1 MGTHLFGCTHQ
12 RTNSLHL
19 TMNSF
24 VVFTT
29 LLAAACAAPQTVVNT
44 VNEGPQTG
52 PLTPLVGGLILTP
65 KGFRSI
71 DLEGFSEDLNEDGFV
86 DPIVPAVPAP
96 ILAPAHIAPVYNSVH
111 AVSPYFPQAP
121 IAAPVFNS
129 AAPVFNGA
137 APVFANDALL
147 YNGAAPFFNGAAPVF
162 NTAAPVFNTA
172 APVFNPAALV
182 FNTAAPVFNGAAP
195 VFNSAAP
202 VFNSAASAFFNP
214 APVASPVFSAPT
226 TVARTSVA
234 PSPAVFR
241 TISPLPVPVR
251 AAPSAVVYD
260 SRLHG

>member
-1 MGTHLFGCTHQ
+1 MGTFVWLYSP

-52 PLTPLVGGLILTP
+52 PLTPLVGGLIQTP

-86 DPIVPAVPAP
+86 DPVVPAVPAP
-96 ILAPAHIAPVYNSVH
+96 IVAPAPIAPVYNSVP

-121 IAAPVFNS
+121 IAAPI

-147 YNGAAPFFNGAAPVF
+147 YNGAAPFY
-162 NTAAPVFNTA
+162 
-172 APVFNPAALV
+172 
-182 FNTAAPVFNGAAP
+182 NGAAP
-195 VFNSAAP
+195 VFNSVAP
-202 VFNSAASAFFNP
+202 VFNPAA
-214 APVASPVFSAPT
+214 VASPVFSAPT
-226 TVARTSVA
+226 TVVRTSVA

-241 TISPLPVPVR
+241 TISPLPAPVR

>member
-1 MGTHLFGCTHQ
+1 MGTFVWLYSP

-96 ILAPAHIAPVYNSVH
+96 ILAPAPIAPV
-111 AVSPYFPQAP
+111 
-121 IAAPVFNS
+121 
-129 AAPVFNGA
+129 
-137 APVFANDALL
+137 
-147 YNGAAPFFNGAAPVF
+147 FNGAAPVF

-172 APVFNPAALV
+172 APVFNG
-182 FNTAAPVFNGAAP
+182 AAPVFNGAAP
-195 VFNSAAP
+195 VFNG
-202 VFNSAASAFFNP
+202 AASAFFNP

-226 TVARTSVA
+226 TVARTIVA

-241 TISPLPVPVR
+241 TISPLPAHVR

>member
-1 MGTHLFGCTHQ
+1 MGTFVWLYSPK
-12 RTNSLHL
+12 TNSLHL

-52 PLTPLVGGLILTP
+52 PLTPLVGGLIQTP
-65 KGFRSI
+65 KGFGSI

-86 DPIVPAVPAP
+86 DPVVPAVPAP
-96 ILAPAHIAPVYNSVH
+96 IFAPAPIAPVYNSVP

-121 IAAPVFNS
+121 IAAPVFNG
-129 AAPVFNGA
+129 AAPVFNG
-137 APVFANDALL
+137 
-147 YNGAAPFFNGAAPVF
+147 
-162 NTAAPVFNTA
+162 
-172 APVFNPAALV
+172 
-182 FNTAAPVFNGAAP
+182 AAPVFNGAAP

-202 VFNSAASAFFNP
+202 FYNGAASAFFNP

-226 TVARTSVA
+226 TVVRTSVA

-241 TISPLPVPVR
+241 TISPLPAPVR

>member
-1 MGTHLFGCTHQ
+1 MGTFVWLYSPK
-12 RTNSLHL
+12 TNSLHL

-52 PLTPLVGGLILTP
+52 PLTPLVGGLIQTP

-86 DPIVPAVPAP
+86 DPVVPAVPAP
-96 ILAPAHIAPVYNSVH
+96 IFAPAPIAPVYNSVP

-121 IAAPVFNS
+121 IAAPVFNGAAPIFNG

-147 YNGAAPFFNGAAPVF
+147 YNSAAPFY
-162 NTAAPVFNTA
+162 
-172 APVFNPAALV
+172 
-182 FNTAAPVFNGAAP
+182 
-195 VFNSAAP
+195 NSAAP
-202 VFNSAASAFFNP
+202 VFNGAASAFFNP

-226 TVARTSVA
+226 TVVRTSVA
-234 PSPAVFR
+234 TSPAVFR
-241 TISPLPVPVR
+241 TISPLPAPVR

>member
-1 MGTHLFGCTHQ
+1 MGHLFGCTHQ

-52 PLTPLVGGLILTP
+52 PLTPLVGGLIQTP

-86 DPIVPAVPAP
+86 DPVVPAVPAP
-96 ILAPAHIAPVYNSVH
+96 IVAPAPIAPVYNSVP

-121 IAAPVFNS
+121 IAAPI

-137 APVFANDALL
+137 APVFANDALI
-147 YNGAAPFFNGAAPVF
+147 YNGAAPFYNGAAPVF
-162 NTAAPVFNTA
+162 NSV
-172 APVFNPAALV
+172 
-182 FNTAAPVFNGAAP
+182 APVFNGAAP
-195 VFNSAAP
+195 VFNNAAP
-202 VFNSAASAFFNP
+202 IFNP

-226 TVARTSVA
+226 TVVRTSVA

-241 TISPLPVPVR
+241 TISPLPAPVR

>member
-1 MGTHLFGCTHQ
+1 MGTFVWLYSP

-86 DPIVPAVPAP
+86 DPVVPAVPAP
-96 ILAPAHIAPVYNSVH
+96 IFAPAPIAPVYNSVP

-121 IAAPVFNS
+121 IAAPIFNG

-147 YNGAAPFFNGAAPVF
+147 YNGAAPFYNG
-162 NTAAPVFNTA
+162 
-172 APVFNPAALV
+172 
-182 FNTAAPVFNGAAP
+182 AAPVFNGAAP
-195 VFNSAAP
+195 VFNGAAPAFNSAAP
-202 VFNSAASAFFNP
+202 VFANDAS
-214 APVASPVFSAPT
+214 
-226 TVARTSVA
+226 
-234 PSPAVFR
+234 
-241 TISPLPVPVR
+241 
-251 AAPSAVVYD
+251 
-260 SRLHG
+260 

>member
-1 MGTHLFGCTHQ
+1 MGTFVWLYSPK
-12 RTNSLHL
+12 TNSLHL

-52 PLTPLVGGLILTP
+52 PLTPLVGGLIQTP

-86 DPIVPAVPAP
+86 DPVVPAVPAP
-96 ILAPAHIAPVYNSVH
+96 IFAPAPIAPVYNSVP

-121 IAAPVFNS
+121 IAAPVFNGAAPVFNG

-147 YNGAAPFFNGAAPVF
+147 YNGAAPFYNGAAPVF
-162 NTAAPVFNTA
+162 NNAAPVFNS
-172 APVFNPAALV
+172 
-182 FNTAAPVFNGAAP
+182 AAPVFNGAAP

-202 VFNSAASAFFNP
+202 VFNGAASAFFNP

-226 TVARTSVA
+226 TVVRTSVA

-241 TISPLPVPVR
+241 TISPLPAPVR

>member
-1 MGTHLFGCTHQ
+1 MGTFVWLYSP

-52 PLTPLVGGLILTP
+52 PLTPLVGGLVQTP

-71 DLEGFSEDLNEDGFV
+71 DLEGFSEDLDEDGFV
-86 DPIVPAVPAP
+86 DPVVPAVPAP
-96 ILAPAHIAPVYNSVH
+96 IVAPAPIAPIYNSVP

-121 IAAPVFNS
+121 IAAPVFNGAAPVFNG

-147 YNGAAPFFNGAAPVF
+147 YNGAAPFYNG
-162 NTAAPVFNTA
+162 
-172 APVFNPAALV
+172 
-182 FNTAAPVFNGAAP
+182 AAPVFNGAAP
-195 VFNSAAP
+195 VFNNAAP
-202 VFNSAASAFFNP
+202 IFNP

-226 TVARTSVA
+226 TVVRTSVA

-241 TISPLPVPVR
+241 TISPLPAPVR

>member
-1 MGTHLFGCTHQ
+1 MG
-12 RTNSLHL
+12 
-19 TMNSF
+19 
-24 VVFTT
+24 
-29 LLAAACAAPQTVVNT
+29 QTVVNT

-96 ILAPAHIAPVYNSVH
+96 ILAPAPIAPVYNSVP

-121 IAAPVFNS
+121 IAAPVFNGAAPVFNGAAPVFNS

-147 YNGAAPFFNGAAPVF
+147 YNGAAPVF
-162 NTAAPVFNTA
+162 NTAAPI
-172 APVFNPAALV
+172 
-182 FNTAAPVFNGAAP
+182 FNG
-195 VFNSAAP
+195 
-202 VFNSAASAFFNP
+202 AASAFFNP

-226 TVARTSVA
+226 TVARTIVA

-241 TISPLPVPVR
+241 TISPLPAPVR

>member
-96 ILAPAHIAPVYNSVH
+96 ILAPAPIAPVYNSVP

-129 AAPVFNGA
+129 AAPFYNGAAPVFNGAAPVFNGA

-162 NTAAPVFNTA
+162 NS
-172 APVFNPAALV
+172 
-182 FNTAAPVFNGAAP
+182 AAPVFNGAAP

-202 VFNSAASAFFNP
+202 VFNGAASAFFNP

-226 TVARTSVA
+226 TVARTIVA

-241 TISPLPVPVR
+241 TISPLPLPVR

>member
-1 MGTHLFGCTHQ
+1 MGTFVWSYSP

-52 PLTPLVGGLILTP
+52 PLTPLVGGLIQTP

-71 DLEGFSEDLNEDGFV
+71 DLEGFSEDLDEDGFV
-86 DPIVPAVPAP
+86 DPVVPTVPAP
-96 ILAPAHIAPVYNSVH
+96 IVAPASIAPVYNSVP

-121 IAAPVFNS
+121 IAAPVFN
-129 AAPVFNGA
+129 G
-137 APVFANDALL
+137 
-147 YNGAAPFFNGAAPVF
+147 
-162 NTAAPVFNTA
+162 
-172 APVFNPAALV
+172 
-182 FNTAAPVFNGAAP
+182 AAPVFNGAAP
-195 VFNSAAP
+195 VFNSVAP
-202 VFNSAASAFFNP
+202 VFNNAAPIFNNAAPIFNP

-226 TVARTSVA
+226 TVVRTSVA

-241 TISPLPVPVR
+241 TISPLP
-251 AAPSAVVYD
+251 
-260 SRLHG
+260 

>member
-1 MGTHLFGCTHQ
+1 MGTFVWLYSP

-96 ILAPAHIAPVYNSVH
+96 ILAPAPIAPVYNSVP
-111 AVSPYFPQAP
+111 AISPYFPQAP

-137 APVFANDALL
+137 APVF
-147 YNGAAPFFNGAAPVF
+147 NGAAPVFNGAAPVF
-162 NTAAPVFNTA
+162 NTAAPD
-172 APVFNPAALV
+172 
-182 FNTAAPVFNGAAP
+182 
-195 VFNSAAP
+195 
-202 VFNSAASAFFNP
+202 FFNP

-226 TVARTSVA
+226 TVARPIVA

-241 TISPLPVPVR
+241 TISPLPALPVR

>member
-1 MGTHLFGCTHQ
+1 MGTFVWLYSP

-52 PLTPLVGGLILTP
+52 PLTPLVGGLIQTP

-86 DPIVPAVPAP
+86 DPVVPAVPAP
-96 ILAPAHIAPVYNSVH
+96 IVAPA
-111 AVSPYFPQAP
+111 P
-121 IAAPVFNS
+121 I
-129 AAPVFNGA
+129 

-147 YNGAAPFFNGAAPVF
+147 YNGAAPFY
-162 NTAAPVFNTA
+162 
-172 APVFNPAALV
+172 
-182 FNTAAPVFNGAAP
+182 NGAAP
-195 VFNSAAP
+195 VFNSVAP
-202 VFNSAASAFFNP
+202 VFNNAAPIFNP

-226 TVARTSVA
+226 TVVRTSVA
-234 PSPAVFR
+234 PSPAIFR
-241 TISPLPVPVR
+241 TISPLPAPVR

>member
-1 MGTHLFGCTHQ
+1 MEGNTFFPLKKARIFAITFINTC
-12 RTNSLHL
+12 L
-19 TMNSF
+19 TTSSYIK

-52 PLTPLVGGLILTP
+52 PLTPLVGGLIQTP

-71 DLEGFSEDLNEDGFV
+71 DLEGFSEDRNEDGFV
-86 DPIVPAVPAP
+86 DPVVHAVPAP
-96 ILAPAHIAPVYNSVH
+96 ILAPAPIAPVYNSVP
-111 AVSPYFPQAP
+111 AFSPYFPQAP
-121 IAAPVFNS
+121 IAAPAFNG

-147 YNGAAPFFNGAAPVF
+147 YNGAAPFYNGAAPVF
-162 NTAAPVFNTA
+162 NNV
-172 APVFNPAALV
+172 
-182 FNTAAPVFNGAAP
+182 AP

-202 VFNSAASAFFNP
+202 VFNGAASALFNP

-226 TVARTSVA
+226 TVVRTSVA

-241 TISPLPVPVR
+241 TISPLPAPVR

>member
-1 MGTHLFGCTHQ
+1 MGTFVWLYSPK
-12 RTNSLHL
+12 TNSLHL

-52 PLTPLVGGLILTP
+52 PLTPLVGGLIQTP

-86 DPIVPAVPAP
+86 DPVVPAVPAP
-96 ILAPAHIAPVYNSVH
+96 IFAPAPIAPVFSN
-111 AVSPYFPQAP
+111 
-121 IAAPVFNS
+121 AAPVFNS

-137 APVFANDALL
+137 APVF
-147 YNGAAPFFNGAAPVF
+147 NGAAPVF
-162 NTAAPVFNTA
+162 NN
-172 APVFNPAALV
+172 
-182 FNTAAPVFNGAAP
+182 AAP

-202 VFNSAASAFFNP
+202 VFNGAASAFFNP

-226 TVARTSVA
+226 TVVRTSVA

-241 TISPLPVPVR
+241 TISPLPAPVR

>member
-1 MGTHLFGCTHQ
+1 MGTFVWLYSP
-12 RTNSLHL
+12 RTNSLNL

-44 VNEGPQTG
+44 VNEGPQIG
-52 PLTPLVGGLILTP
+52 PLTPLVGGLIQTP
-65 KGFRSI
+65 KGVRSI

-86 DPIVPAVPAP
+86 DPVVPAVPAP
-96 ILAPAHIAPVYNSVH
+96 IVAPAPIAPVYNSVP

-121 IAAPVFNS
+121 I

-147 YNGAAPFFNGAAPVF
+147 YNGAAPFYNGAAPVF
-162 NTAAPVFNTA
+162 NSV
-172 APVFNPAALV
+172 
-182 FNTAAPVFNGAAP
+182 APVFNGAAP
-195 VFNSAAP
+195 VFNNAAP
-202 VFNSAASAFFNP
+202 IFNP

-226 TVARTSVA
+226 TVVRTSVA

-241 TISPLPVPVR
+241 TISPLPAPVR

>member
-1 MGTHLFGCTHQ
+1 MGTFVWLYSP

-52 PLTPLVGGLILTP
+52 PLTPLVGGLIQTP

-86 DPIVPAVPAP
+86 DPVVPAVPAP
-96 ILAPAHIAPVYNSVH
+96 IVAPAPIAPVYNSVP

-121 IAAPVFNS
+121 IAAPV
-129 AAPVFNGA
+129 AAPIFNGA

-147 YNGAAPFFNGAAPVF
+147 YNGAAPFYNG
-162 NTAAPVFNTA
+162 
-172 APVFNPAALV
+172 
-182 FNTAAPVFNGAAP
+182 AAPVFNGAAP
-195 VFNSAAP
+195 I
-202 VFNSAASAFFNP
+202 FNP

-226 TVARTSVA
+226 TVVRTSVA

-241 TISPLPVPVR
+241 TISPLPAPVR

>member
-1 MGTHLFGCTHQ
+1 MGTFVWLYSP

-24 VVFTT
+24 VV
-29 LLAAACAAPQTVVNT
+29 
-44 VNEGPQTG
+44 
-52 PLTPLVGGLILTP
+52 LIQTP

-86 DPIVPAVPAP
+86 DPVVPAVPAP
-96 ILAPAHIAPVYNSVH
+96 IVAPAPIAPVYNSVP

-121 IAAPVFNS
+121 IAAPI

-147 YNGAAPFFNGAAPVF
+147 YNGAAPFYNG
-162 NTAAPVFNTA
+162 
-172 APVFNPAALV
+172 
-182 FNTAAPVFNGAAP
+182 AAPVFNGAAP
-195 VFNSAAP
+195 I
-202 VFNSAASAFFNP
+202 FNP

-226 TVARTSVA
+226 TVVRTSVA

-241 TISPLPVPVR
+241 TISPLPAPVR

>member
-1 MGTHLFGCTHQ
+1 MGTFVWLYSPK
-12 RTNSLHL
+12 TNSLHL

-52 PLTPLVGGLILTP
+52 PLTPLVGGLIQTP

-86 DPIVPAVPAP
+86 DSVVPAVPAP
-96 ILAPAHIAPVYNSVH
+96 IFAPAPIAPVY
-111 AVSPYFPQAP
+111 
-121 IAAPVFNS
+121 
-129 AAPVFNGA
+129 NGA

-147 YNGAAPFFNGAAPVF
+147 YNGAAPFYNGAAPVF
-162 NTAAPVFNTA
+162 NN
-172 APVFNPAALV
+172 
-182 FNTAAPVFNGAAP
+182 AAPVFNGAAP
-195 VFNSAAP
+195 VFNNAAPIFNSAAP
-202 VFNSAASAFFNP
+202 VFNGAASAFFNP

-226 TVARTSVA
+226 TVVRTSVA

-241 TISPLPVPVR
+241 TISPLPAPVR